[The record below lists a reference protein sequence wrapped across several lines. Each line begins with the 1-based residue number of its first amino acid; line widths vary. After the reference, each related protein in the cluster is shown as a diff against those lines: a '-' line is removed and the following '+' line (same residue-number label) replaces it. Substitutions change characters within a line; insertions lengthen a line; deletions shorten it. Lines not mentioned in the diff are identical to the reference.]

1 MAETDTPIKVP
12 KFAGITILSGL
23 SKTNY
28 FFFFF
33 NTFILGIFLSVT
45 AVLQPAF
52 MKDIIQIDQK
62 FAGTIISFLQNMSQ
76 IATLLFV
83 AYLGALS
90 DKTGRKIMVLASFIV
105 LFIAFYLFKSSN
117 EIAIWIGLTE
127 DSAATTCANIC
138 AWLSFAPDQAEAFK
152 SFAPGLLVSYVARFL
167 LGIGLILGYPQLI
180 TMVGDYT
187 SQNDRGKGMGL
198 NGMTAGLASLI
209 MFGAFGYI
217 MKKYGVLAGFDTC
230 LILAAVGAV
239 LTTVFMKDRM
249 PEKPTKKQGLKDI
262 FPILKESKAMKAAYW
277 TALITRGDIVVLA
290 TYLIAWGVLVGP
302 EHGYDSNKATL
313 MATIPL
319 MVMGVI
325 TMVAFP
331 VLGVMLDKKGRI
343 PVIIFSVICAGV
355 SMLLIAVAP
364 SPFHWLCFA
373 ASILAGIGMA
383 GSIAGANTLA
393 MDASPITLLGA
404 VMGGLG
410 TMQPIGI
417 LVFLGV
423 GGVLFDSV
431 APGAAFALKGI
442 ASLLLVIWLF
452 AIRKEVT
459 LEIQASFS
467 MEWETAARAAMMKIP
482 GGVRQGA
489 IEGTEA
495 YAQDQCVTVITA
507 EFCAELRKMMAE
519 AEEG

>member
-1 MAETDTPIKVP
+1 MADAAQTPVKVP
-12 KFAGITILSGL
+12 KFAGITVLSGL

-28 FFFFF
+28 FFLFF

-52 MKDIIQIDQK
+52 LKDIIKINQD
-62 FAGTIISFLQNMSQ
+62 FAGTIISFMQNMSQ

-83 AYLGALS
+83 AYIGSLS
-90 DKTGRKIMVLASFIV
+90 DKTGRKILILTSCIV
-105 LFIAFYLFKSSN
+105 LFIAYYLFKTSN
-117 EIAIWIGLTE
+117 GIAIGLGINPDT
-127 DSAATTCANIC
+127 AATIC
-138 AWLSFAPDQAEAFK
+138 AWLSFAPAKAAEFT
-152 SFAPGLLVSYVARFL
+152 SFAPGLLVAYVARFL
-167 LGIGLILGYPQLI
+167 VGLGLILGYPQLI

-198 NGMTAGLASLI
+198 NGMVSGLASLI
-209 MFGAFGYI
+209 MFGLFGAI
-217 MKKYGVLAGFDTC
+217 MKKGGVLAGFDTC

-239 LTTVFMKDRM
+239 LTAVFMKDRM
-249 PEKPTKKQGLKDI
+249 PEKPKEKQGLKDV

-277 TALITRGDIVVLA
+277 TALVTRGDIVVLA
-290 TYLIAWGVLVGP
+290 TYLVAWGVLVGP
-302 EHGYDSNKATL
+302 EHGYDSAKATL
-313 MATIPL
+313 MSTIPM

-325 TMVAFP
+325 SMIAFP
-331 VLGVMLDKKGRI
+331 VLGVMLDKKGRM
-343 PVIIFSVICAGV
+343 PVVIFSVICAGI

-364 SPFHWLCFA
+364 SPFHWLCFIA
-373 ASILAGIGMA
+373 AIFAGIGMA
-383 GSIAGANTLA
+383 GSIAGGNTLA

-417 LVFLGV
+417 FIFLGV

-431 APGAAFALKGI
+431 GPGAAFALKGI

-452 AIRKEVT
+452 TTSKAVT
-459 LEIQASFS
+459 QEIQATFT
-467 MEWETAARAAMMKIP
+467 MEWEDAAKAAMMKIP

-495 YAQDQCVTVITA
+495 YAQDQGVTVITA
-507 EFCAELRKMMAE
+507 AFCAELRKMMAE
-519 AEEG
+519 AEQG

>member
-1 MAETDTPIKVP
+1 MADAAENPVKVP
-12 KFAGITILSGL
+12 KFAGITVLSGL

-28 FFFFF
+28 FFMYL

-52 MKDIIQIDQK
+52 LKDIININQD
-62 FAGTIISFLQNMSQ
+62 FAGTIISFMQNMSQ

-83 AYLGALS
+83 AYIGSLS
-90 DKTGRKIMVLASFIV
+90 DKTGRKIMVLASCIV
-105 LFIAFYLFKSSN
+105 LFIAFYLFKTSN
-117 EIAIWIGLTE
+117 GIAEGLGIDPDT
-127 DSAATTCANIC
+127 AATIC
-138 AWLSFAPDQAEAFK
+138 AWLSFAPAKAAEFT
-152 SFAPGLLVSYVARFL
+152 SFAPGLLVAYVARFL
-167 LGIGLILGYPQLI
+167 IGIGLILGYPQLI

-198 NGMTAGLASLI
+198 NGMVSGLASLI
-209 MFGAFGYI
+209 MFGMFGAI
-217 MKKYGVLAGFDTC
+217 MKKGGVLAGFDTC
-230 LILAAVGAV
+230 LILAAIGAV
-239 LTTVFMKDRM
+239 LTAFFMKDRM
-249 PEKPTKKQGLKDI
+249 PEKPKEKQGLKDV

-277 TALITRGDIVVLA
+277 TALVTRGDIVVLA
-290 TYLIAWGVLVGP
+290 TYLIVWGVLVGP
-302 EHGYDSNKATL
+302 EHGYSSEKATL
-313 MATIPL
+313 MATIPM

-325 TMVAFP
+325 TMIAFP
-331 VLGVMLDKKGRI
+331 VLGVMLDKKGRM
-343 PVIIFSVICAGV
+343 PVLIFSVICAGI

-364 SPFHWLCFA
+364 SPFHWLCFIA
-373 ASILAGIGMA
+373 ALLAGIGMA
-383 GSIAGANTLA
+383 GSIAGGNTLA

-417 LVFLGV
+417 FIFLGV

-452 AIRKEVT
+452 TTSKAVT
-459 LEIQASFS
+459 QEIQATFT
-467 MEWETAARAAMMKIP
+467 MEWEEAARAAMMKIP

-495 YAQDQCVTVITA
+495 YAQDQGVAVITA

-519 AEEG
+519 AEKA

>member
-1 MAETDTPIKVP
+1 MTEAAETPKP
-12 KFAGITILSGL
+12 KKFAGITVLSGL

-28 FFFFF
+28 FFLFF
-33 NTFILGIFLSVT
+33 NTFIIGIFLSVT

-52 MKDIIQIDQK
+52 MKDIIKINQDY
-62 FAGTIISFLQNMSQ
+62 AGTIISFLQNMSQ

-83 AYLGALS
+83 AYIGALS
-90 DKTGRKIMVLASFIV
+90 DKTGRKILILASCIV
-105 LFIAFYLFKSSN
+105 LFISFYLFKTSN
-117 EIAIWIGLTE
+117 DIAIGLGIDPDT
-127 DSAATTCANIC
+127 AATIC
-138 AWLSFAPDQAEAFK
+138 AWLSFAPAKAAEFT
-152 SFAPGLLVSYVARFL
+152 SFAPGLLVSYVARFMV
-167 LGIGLILGYPQLI
+167 GIGLILGYPQLI

-198 NGMTAGLASLI
+198 NGMVSGLASLVMFG
-209 MFGAFGYI
+209 MFGAI
-217 MKKYGVLAGFDTC
+217 MKKGGVLAGFDTC
-230 LILAAVGAV
+230 LILAALCTV
-239 LTTVFMKDRM
+239 LVAVFMKDRM
-249 PEKPTKKQGLKDI
+249 PEKPAEKQGLKDV

-277 TALITRGDIVVLA
+277 TALVTRGDIVVLA
-290 TYLIAWGVLVGP
+290 TYLVAWGVLVGP
-302 EHGYDSNKATL
+302 EYGYDSAKATL
-313 MATIPL
+313 MATIPM

-325 TMVAFP
+325 SMIAFP
-331 VLGVMLDKKGRI
+331 VLGVMLDKKGRM
-343 PVIIFSVICAGV
+343 PVVIFSVICAGI
-355 SMLLIAVAP
+355 SMLMIAFAP
-364 SPFHWLCFA
+364 SPFHWLCMIA
-373 ASILAGIGMA
+373 AILAGFGMA

-431 APGAAFALKGI
+431 APGAAFAFKGI
-442 ASLLLVIWLF
+442 LSLLLVIWLF
-452 AIRKEVT
+452 KTSKVVTQEVSAT
-459 LEIQASFS
+459 FT
-467 MEWETAARAAMMKIP
+467 MEWEEAAKAAMMKIP

-495 YAQDQCVTVITA
+495 YAQDQGLTVITA

-519 AEEG
+519 STEG

>member
-1 MAETDTPIKVP
+1 MAEAAETQKKVP

-33 NTFILGIFLSVT
+33 NTFLLGIFLSVT

-52 MKDIIQIDQK
+52 MKDIIQIDQD

-90 DKTGRKIMVLASFIV
+90 DKIGRKIMILASFIS
-105 LFIAFYLFKSSN
+105 LFIAFYLFKESN
-117 EIAIWIGLTE
+117 AIAIGLGINPET
-127 DSAATTCANIC
+127 AATIC
-138 AWLSFAPDQAEAFK
+138 AWLSFSPDKAAAFT

-167 LGIGLILGYPQLI
+167 IGIGLILGYPQLI
-180 TMVGDYT
+180 IMVGDYT

-198 NGMTAGLASLI
+198 NGMTAGVASLV
-209 MFGAFGYI
+209 MFGAFGVI

-239 LTTVFMKDRM
+239 LTAVFMKDRM
-249 PEKPTKKQGLKDI
+249 PEKPAEKQGLKDV

-290 TYLIAWGVLVGP
+290 TYLVVWGVLVGP
-302 EHGYDSNKATL
+302 EHGYVTATKASL
-313 MATIPL
+313 MATIPM

-325 TMVAFP
+325 SMFAFP
-331 VLGVMLDKKGRI
+331 VLGVMLDKKGRM
-343 PVIIFSVICAGV
+343 PVVILAVICAGI
-355 SMLLIAVAP
+355 SMLLIAAAP
-364 SPFHWLCFA
+364 NPFHWLCLVA
-373 ASILAGIGMA
+373 ALFAGIGMA

-417 LVFLGV
+417 LFFLGV

-431 APGAAFALKGI
+431 APGAAFALKGV

-452 AIRKEVT
+452 SVRKAVT
-459 LEIQASFS
+459 QEIQATFT
-467 MEWETAARAAMMKIP
+467 MEWEEDAKKAMMKIP

-495 YAQDQCVTVITA
+495 YAQDQGVTVITA
-507 EFCAELRKMMAE
+507 DFCAELRKMMAE